1 MAIVKLKGFICIALC
16 CLLLS
21 AIKPTE
27 CKSAKSQLCLTR
39 RWRICKH
46 KVELPRLNDVRA
58 ILGLREA
65 AMDYYHKD
73 ELVSSRTH
81 EEGILNAQTQKLY
94 NNVGEFISKVVMVR
108 QHLILNKN
116 INEPKIS
123 VFFDFQGVGGRMQ
136 FHKKYD

>member
-1 MAIVKLKGFICIALC
+1 M
-16 CLLLS
+16 
-21 AIKPTE
+21 
-27 CKSAKSQLCLTR
+27 
-39 RWRICKH
+39 
-46 KVELPRLNDVRA
+46 NDVRA

-94 NNVGEFISKVVMVR
+94 NNVGEFILKVITVR

-123 VFFDFQGVGGRMQ
+123 VYFDFQGVGGRRGIPQKM
-136 FHKKYD
+136 